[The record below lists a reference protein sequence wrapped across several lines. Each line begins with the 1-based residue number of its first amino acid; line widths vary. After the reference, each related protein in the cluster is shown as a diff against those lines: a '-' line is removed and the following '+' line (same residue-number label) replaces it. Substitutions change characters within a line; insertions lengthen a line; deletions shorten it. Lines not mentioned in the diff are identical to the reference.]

1 MSFNLL
7 IILLIITLVMSLTF
21 YFALTKATIKLYI
34 KNRGL
39 IIAPEA
45 LLNWFDKNPL
55 RNIKLFYLG
64 FDIVCTALTLFLIF
78 TLYFG

>member
-7 IILLIITLVMSLTF
+7 IILVIITLIISLFF

-39 IIAPEA
+39 ILAPEF
-45 LLNWFDKNPL
+45 LLHWFDKNPL

-64 FDIVCTALTLFLIF
+64 FDILCTALTLFLIF